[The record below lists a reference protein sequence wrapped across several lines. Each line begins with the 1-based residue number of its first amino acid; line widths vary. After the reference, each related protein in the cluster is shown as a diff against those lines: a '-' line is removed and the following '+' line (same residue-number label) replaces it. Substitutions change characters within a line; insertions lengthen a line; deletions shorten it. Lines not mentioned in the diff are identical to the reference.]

1 MDRKKMMMSTLALG
15 AAYLMRNKDSRQKV
29 MNQLQTMG
37 MSKKK

>member
-37 MSKKK
+37 MPKKK